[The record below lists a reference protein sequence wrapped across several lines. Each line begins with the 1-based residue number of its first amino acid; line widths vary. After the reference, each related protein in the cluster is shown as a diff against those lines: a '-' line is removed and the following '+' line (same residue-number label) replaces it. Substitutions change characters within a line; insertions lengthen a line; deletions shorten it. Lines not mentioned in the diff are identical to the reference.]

1 MAQMAIFSICAFLLL
16 CEVRK
21 YYCIKMSVN
30 STNNNVKTD
39 SYLTAAAGA
48 TISGAT
54 VSGVN
59 NFRLKKLADKTVK
72 AFNSTPTEC
81 DQFVKKNNEFLTRA
95 VEAKKGFFGKI
106 NKSLK
111 GLSNPDEIAET
122 VKKSSSDL
130 IDGYRN
136 NAARKIGTTLEGE
149 NLKKGVSELSNKY
162 LSKDIFKSFKNAN
175 RMQNILAVSAA
186 VLLGAIGA
194 CAIKEVA
201 TRKLNPDSI
210 KNQTANEP
218 KTLPNSTEEADS
230 VAGAIPK
237 ENILDE
243 AAEDKSY
250 KTMTEKKRRPALG
263 RTTSEVNTHKGG
275 NSRTPRTTAQ
285 VNTDKN

>member
-1 MAQMAIFSICAFLLL
+1 MAIFTVCAFLLS

-30 STNNNVKTD
+30 STNNKISTD

-72 AFNSTPTEC
+72 AFNSIPTEC

-136 NAARKIGTTLEGE
+136 KAARKIGTTLEGE
-149 NLKKGVSELSNKY
+149 SLKKGVSELSNKY
-162 LSKDIFKSFKNAN
+162 LSKDIFKSFKDVT
-175 RMQNILAVSAA
+175 RLQNVLMVSGA

-194 CAIKEVA
+194 CAIKEIISRKADKASQIQGKEKTSKTETKVKDKKTKAEKAELKKDEKAA
-201 TRKLNPDSI
+201 TEAVKYS
-210 KNQTANEP
+210 
-218 KTLPNSTEEADS
+218 PN
-230 VAGAIPK
+230 
-237 ENILDE
+237 
-243 AAEDKSY
+243 
-250 KTMTEKKRRPALG
+250 G
-263 RTTSEVNTHKGG
+263 RTTSEVN
-275 NSRTPRTTAQ
+275 
-285 VNTDKN
+285 VDKNGSKKTKKEI

>member
-1 MAQMAIFSICAFLLL
+1 MAIFTVCAFLLS

-30 STNNNVKTD
+30 STNNKISTD

-48 TISGAT
+48 V
-54 VSGVN
+54 VSGGAVAGAN
-59 NFRLKKLADKTVK
+59 HLKLKNLADKTVK

-106 NKSLK
+106 NKTLK
-111 GLSNPDEIAET
+111 GLSNPDEIADT

-136 NAARKIGTTLEGE
+136 NAARKIGTTLEGDK
-149 NLKKGVSELSNKY
+149 LKKGINELSNKY
-162 LSKDIFKSFKNAN
+162 LSKDIFKSFKNVN
-175 RMQNILAVSAA
+175 KLQNILAVSAA
-186 VLLGAIGA
+186 VLLGAVGA

-250 KTMTEKKRRPALG
+250 MTMTEKKRRPALD

>member
-1 MAQMAIFSICAFLLL
+1 MAIFTVCAFLLS

-30 STNNNVKTD
+30 STNNKISTD

-48 TISGAT
+48 VVSGAS
-54 VSGVN
+54 VAGAN
-59 NFRLKKLADKTVK
+59 HLKLKNLADKTVK

-106 NKSLK
+106 NKTLK
-111 GLSNPDEIAET
+111 GLSNPDEIADT

-136 NAARKIGTTLEGE
+136 KAARKIGTTLEGE
-149 NLKKGVSELSNKY
+149 SLKKGVSELSNKY
-162 LSKDIFKSFKNAN
+162 LSKDIFKSFKNVN
-175 RMQNILAVSAA
+175 KLQNILAVSAA
-186 VLLGAIGA
+186 VLLGAVGA

-230 VAGAIPK
+230 VA
-237 ENILDE
+237 LDE
-243 AAEDKSY
+243 AAEDKSHM
-250 KTMTEKKRRPALG
+250 TMTEKKRRPALN

-275 NSRTPRTTAQ
+275 SSRTPRTTAQ

>member
-1 MAQMAIFSICAFLLL
+1 
-16 CEVRK
+16 
-21 YYCIKMSVN
+21 MSVN
-30 STNNNVKTD
+30 STNNKISTD
-39 SYLTAAAGA
+39 SYLTAATGAVVSGASVAGA
-48 TISGAT
+48 
-54 VSGVN
+54 N
-59 NFRLKKLADKTVK
+59 HLKLKNLADKTVK

-111 GLSNPDEIAET
+111 GLSNPDEIAGT

-136 NAARKIGTTLEGE
+136 QAARKIGTTLEGE

-162 LSKDIFKSFKNAN
+162 LSKDIFKSFKNVN
-175 RMQNILAVSAA
+175 KLQNILAVSAA

-218 KTLPNSTEEADS
+218 KMLPNSTEEVAVNAD
-230 VAGAIPK
+230 
-237 ENILDE
+237 
-243 AAEDKSY
+243 
-250 KTMTEKKRRPALG
+250 
-263 RTTSEVNTHKGG
+263 TTSKEAIAEEPIKE
-275 NSRTPRTTAQ
+275 
-285 VNTDKN
+285 

>member
-136 NAARKIGTTLEGE
+136 SAARKIGTTLEGDK
-149 NLKKGVSELSNKY
+149 LKKGISELSNKY

-175 RMQNILAVSAA
+175 RMQNVLAVSAA

-201 TRKLNPDSI
+201 ARKLNPDSI

-218 KTLPNSTEEADS
+218 KTLPNSTEEVAVNADTTS
-230 VAGAIPK
+230 KEAIAEEPIN
-237 ENILDE
+237 EEFNSIL
-243 AAEDKSY
+243 A
-250 KTMTEKKRRPALG
+250 EKKRRPALG

-275 NSRTPRTTAQ
+275 NRRTPRTTTQ

>member
-1 MAQMAIFSICAFLLL
+1 
-16 CEVRK
+16 
-21 YYCIKMSVN
+21 MSVN

-39 SYLTAAAGA
+39 SYLAAAAGA

-136 NAARKIGTTLEGE
+136 NAARKIG
-149 NLKKGVSELSNKY
+149 
-162 LSKDIFKSFKNAN
+162 
-175 RMQNILAVSAA
+175 
-186 VLLGAIGA
+186 
-194 CAIKEVA
+194 
-201 TRKLNPDSI
+201 
-210 KNQTANEP
+210 
-218 KTLPNSTEEADS
+218 
-230 VAGAIPK
+230 
-237 ENILDE
+237 
-243 AAEDKSY
+243 
-250 KTMTEKKRRPALG
+250 
-263 RTTSEVNTHKGG
+263 
-275 NSRTPRTTAQ
+275 RTPVRKPFHGSFSGRRRSSGFPSRRAHRQTLRVGSFMMRGTLKALRTHGRHSSTPHSGSWPFRMGRQ
-285 VNTDKN
+285 PN

>member
-111 GLSNPDEIAET
+111 GLSDPNEIAET

-201 TRKLNPDSI
+201 ARKMSNSEKQTVQDKKTIEPAPSKKDEKSKSDI
-210 KNQTANEP
+210 K
-218 KTLPNSTEEADS
+218 ADS
-230 VAGAIPK
+230 VLGYSPNGRKTWEVNDK
-237 ENILDE
+237 E
-243 AAEDKSY
+243 
-250 KTMTEKKRRPALG
+250 EKK
-263 RTTSEVNTHKGG
+263 K
-275 NSRTPRTTAQ
+275 
-285 VNTDKN
+285 

>member
-1 MAQMAIFSICAFLLL
+1 MAIFTVCAFLLF

-30 STNNNVKTD
+30 STNNKISTD

-48 TISGAT
+48 VVSGAS
-54 VSGVN
+54 VAGAN
-59 NFRLKKLADKTVK
+59 HLKLKNLADKTVK

-136 NAARKIGTTLEGE
+136 KAARKIGTTLEGDK
-149 NLKKGVSELSNKY
+149 LKKGISELSNKY
-162 LSKDIFKSFKNAN
+162 LSKDIFKSFKSAN
-175 RMQNILAVSAA
+175 KMQNILTVSAA

-218 KTLPNSTEEADS
+218 KMLPNSTEEVAVNAD
-230 VAGAIPK
+230 
-237 ENILDE
+237 
-243 AAEDKSY
+243 
-250 KTMTEKKRRPALG
+250 
-263 RTTSEVNTHKGG
+263 TTSKEAIAEEPIKEEFWAEQHLKLIRIKVAIAALQELPL
-275 NSRTPRTTAQ
+275 RLTPTRIK
-285 VNTDKN
+285 VFDKQI